1 MLEKY
6 VEEEFEALC
15 LKYGGNK
22 VVKKVVL
29 QFEDKRFFNN
39 FKETVTKNRRGEVG
53 FLLKRKNGRFVLVR
67 SKKYPSDVLRIP
79 TGGIEFNETAE
90 EALYREVKEELGVSF
105 DVEKFEGLIEYEIHH
120 EDDVLKFYSFLFVID
135 EIGGEILKD
144 ATDNEIFKI
153 REFHKEELPEAE
165 ISLRNNNGS
174 WKDWCSFRA
183 ELLKFYNEQNPKPE
197 G

>member
-6 VEEEFEALC
+6 VEEEFESLC
-15 LKYGGNK
+15 SKYGGNR
-22 VVKKVVL
+22 VVKKAVL

-53 FLLKRKNGRFVLVR
+53 FLLKRKNGKFVLVR

-79 TGGIEFNETAE
+79 TGGIEFDETAE

-105 DVEKFEGLIEYEIHH
+105 EIEKFEGLIEYEIHH
-120 EDDVLKFYSFLFVID
+120 EDDVVKFYSFLFVID
-135 EIGGEILKD
+135 EQGGEILKD

-153 REFHKEELPEAE
+153 REFGKEELPAAE
-165 ISLRNNNGS
+165 ISLRTNNGS
-174 WKDWCSFRA
+174 WKDWCAFRA
-183 ELLKFYNEQNPKPE
+183 ELLKFYNEQNPILE